1 MNVSARAYIHF
12 LLYKAQAPAF
22 SAGAL
27 LYCQKKG
34 AEIGKVI
41 MALPIT

>member
-12 LLYKAQAPAF
+12 FYEAQAPAF
-22 SAGAL
+22 LAGAL

-34 AEIGKVI
+34 AEIEKVI